1 MISMCR
7 RVLEGLVKRGIL
19 LIIRI
24 WLLELRERHVMDKY
38 SAMIWVYFGHIQW
51 MFFWIY
57 PMLYFGKSPIVVTP
71 NCEHVL
77 CSGRQPA
84 AC

>member
-19 LIIRI
+19 PIIRI

-38 SAMIWVYFGHIQW
+38 SAIIWVYFGHIQW
-51 MFFWIY
+51 MFFGYIQCHI
-57 PMLYFGKSPIVVTP
+57 LGR
-71 NCEHVL
+71 VL
-77 CSGRQPA
+77 LL
-84 AC
+84 